1 MPTDN
6 IAKYEA
12 MRIATTSLKG
22 LVCLLHERALVLIK
36 KGLEGGGD
44 GRDLERAQNL
54 IFQLE
59 LAVDREEDA
68 SRVLADLYAYC
79 YYLLEMPDPRSVTVA
94 KKILETLS
102 EEFRRLAGPGI
113 RGQRA

>member
-1 MPTDN
+1 MPADN
-6 IAKYEA
+6 VAKYEA

-22 LVCLLHERALVLIK
+22 LVCLLHERTLVLIK
-36 KGLEGGGD
+36 KGLEDGD
-44 GRDLERAQNL
+44 KRDIERAQNL

-79 YYLLEMPDPRSVTVA
+79 YYLLERPDPPSVTVA

-102 EEFRRLAGPGI
+102 EEFKRLAGPGI
-113 RGQRA
+113 RGQRG

>member
-1 MPTDN
+1 MPIDN

-22 LVCLLHERALVLIK
+22 LVCLLHERTLVLIK
-36 KGLEGGGD
+36 KGLEGGD
-44 GRDLERAQNL
+44 RRDIERAQNL

-79 YYLLEMPDPRSVTVA
+79 YYLLERPDPPSVTVA

-102 EEFRRLAGPGI
+102 EEFNRLAGPGI